1 MLRTPGNARRFFVY
15 IVGSLHGVLY
25 IGVTNDLIRRIGEHR
40 QGEVE
45 GFTSRY
51 DVKRLLY
58 YEFYYPRDAIARE
71 KQLKGWLRRRKLE
84 LIKTMNP
91 TFRDLFSD
99 FE

>member
-1 MLRTPGNARRFFVY
+1 M
-15 IVGSLHGVLY
+15 
-25 IGVTNDLIRRIGEHR
+25 TNDLVRRIGEHQ

-51 DVKRLLY
+51 EINRLLN
-58 YEFYYPRDAIARE
+58 YEEFQDPRTAIARE
-71 KQLKGWLRRRKLE
+71 KELKGWLRRRKLE